1 MLYGAESIINS
12 VIAKT
17 ICYILYKDYC
27 LHLIYQM
34 LRKEFKER
42 LDSSSSIFLFS
53 TLSSFFNCTFS
64 LSKFSL
70 SCMFI
75 VDVLE
80 Q

>member
-53 TLSSFFNCTFS
+53 TLSSFSIAHFLS
-64 LSKFSL
+64 LNSVFPVCS
-70 SCMFI
+70 
-75 VDVLE
+75 
-80 Q
+80 

>member
-17 ICYILYKDYC
+17 ICYILYKNYC

-34 LRKEFKER
+34 LRKRIQRASGLHYMKGLHGAAALRRYCSMLEHFTDVDR
-42 LDSSSSIFLFS
+42 LIDAVYKL
-53 TLSSFFNCTFS
+53 
-64 LSKFSL
+64 
-70 SCMFI
+70 
-75 VDVLE
+75 

>member
-17 ICYILYKDYC
+17 ICYILYKNYC

-34 LRKEFKER
+34 LRKR
-42 LDSSSSIFLFS
+42 IQRAIGL
-53 TLSSFFNCTFS
+53 
-64 LSKFSL
+64 
-70 SCMFI
+70 
-75 VDVLE
+75 